1 MQPLSMGSQS
11 TSMVGLYFI
20 RSIEKSKLRIERCL
34 NIPDLMGNNHFDF
47 LIIGGGFAGC
57 ALAHYLAK
65 SQAKVLLL
73 EANSICSGTSAA
85 CAGRAQI
92 IESETIDYLKLV
104 HQGFSR
110 LPDLSKELNLDLEWE
125 NRGHLTLIFNELEW
139 EQQAE
144 KVQILCNLGIPA
156 RMLDQN
162 ELKYLEPNI
171 NAKDCLGAA
180 FSQEGH
186 LNPFKFCF
194 GFANS
199 ARKYGAEIIIDAPVS
214 DFIMQNNR
222 ITGVKV
228 GLTTYFADTIIL
240 ATGAWSGYLA
250 KKLGEPIPIS
260 HTHAEAIVSEKLP
273 RIIKHHI
280 GVSGFYEAVHGSQR
294 IVTLGFGQHT
304 SGSIVISNAIQP
316 EQKIDLQSSNW
327 GMPAIAK
334 SFLKILPQ
342 LKAIRIL
349 RSWAAPSPFS
359 LDHLPIIGELPNHEN
374 VFITA
379 GFHLAIPTIPYFA
392 EKFVESL
399 LSSSHMVSS
408 FFEPFSINR
417 FSQKELNK
425 G

>member
-1 MQPLSMGSQS
+1 
-11 TSMVGLYFI
+11 
-20 RSIEKSKLRIERCL
+20 
-34 NIPDLMGNNHFDF
+34 MGNNHFDF

-65 SQAKVLLL
+65 SQIKVLLL

-110 LPDLSKELNLDLEWE
+110 LPDLDEELNTDLEWE
-125 NRGHLTLIFNELEW
+125 TCGHLTLIYNEDEW
-139 EQQAE
+139 NQQAGL
-144 KVQILCNLGIPA
+144 VQKLNNLGIHA
-156 RMLDQN
+156 SMLDQS
-162 ELKYLEPNI
+162 ELNKLEPNI
-171 NAKDCLGAA
+171 NTKDCLGAA

-199 ARKYGAEIIIDAPVS
+199 ARKNGAEIIINAPVS
-214 DFIMQNNR
+214 GFIKQNNR
-222 ITGVKV
+222 ISGVKV
-228 GLTTYFADTIIL
+228 GQTTYSADTIIL
-240 ATGAWSGYLA
+240 ATGAWTGLLA
-250 KKLGEPIPIS
+250 ENLDVHIPIS

-273 RIIKHHI
+273 RIINHHI
-280 GVSGFYEAVHGSQR
+280 GVSGFYDAVHGDQR
-294 IVTLGFGQHT
+294 LVTLGFGQHQ
-304 SGSIVISNAIQP
+304 SGSFVISNAIQP
-316 EQKIDLQSSNW
+316 EQKINLQSSNW

-334 SFLKILPQ
+334 SFLKIIPQ
-342 LKAIRIL
+342 LKAIRVL
-349 RSWAAPSPFS
+349 RTWAAPSSFS
-359 LDHLPIIGELPNHEN
+359 SDHLPIIGKLPNHEN
-374 VFITA
+374 VYITA

-399 LSSSHMVSS
+399 LFSNNLVSS
-408 FFEPFSINR
+408 FLEPFSINR
-417 FSQKELNK
+417 FSQKVLTK

>member
-1 MQPLSMGSQS
+1 
-11 TSMVGLYFI
+11 
-20 RSIEKSKLRIERCL
+20 
-34 NIPDLMGNNHFDF
+34 MGNNHFDF

-73 EANSICSGTSAA
+73 EAKSICSGTSAA

-104 HQGFSR
+104 HHGFSR
-110 LPDLSKELNLDLEWE
+110 LPDLSKELNTDLEWE

-139 EQQAE
+139 KKQTGL
-144 KVQILCNLGIPA
+144 VQNLNNLGIHA
-156 RMLDQN
+156 SMLDQS
-162 ELKYLEPNI
+162 ELKKLEPNI
-171 NAKDCLGAA
+171 NTNDCLGAA

-199 ARKYGAEIIIDAPVS
+199 ARKNGAEININAPVS
-214 DFIMQNNR
+214 GFIKQNNR

-228 GLTTYFADTIIL
+228 GLTTYFADTIIF

-250 KKLGEPIPIS
+250 KKLGVHIPIS

-273 RIIKHHI
+273 RIINHHI
-280 GVSGFYEAVHGSQR
+280 GVSGFYDAVHGDQR
-294 IVTLGFGQHT
+294 MITLGFGQHP
-304 SGSIVISNAIQP
+304 SGSFVISNAIQP
-316 EQKIDLQSSNW
+316 EQNINLQSSNW

-334 SFLKILPQ
+334 SFLKIIPQ

-349 RSWAAPSPFS
+349 RTWAAPSPFS
-359 LDHLPIIGELPNHEN
+359 SDHLPIIGKLPNHEN
-374 VFITA
+374 VFIAA

-392 EKFVESL
+392 EKFVEIFIVFQPFGFIVFRNL
-399 LSSSHMVSS
+399 
-408 FFEPFSINR
+408 FIEPI
-417 FSQKELNK
+417 
-425 G
+425 